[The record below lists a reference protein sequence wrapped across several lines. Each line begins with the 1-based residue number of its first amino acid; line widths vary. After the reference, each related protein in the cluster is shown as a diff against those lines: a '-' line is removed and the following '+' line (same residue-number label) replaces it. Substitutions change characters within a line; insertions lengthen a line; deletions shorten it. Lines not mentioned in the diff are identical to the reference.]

1 MLVCKAVHLSPPL
14 PAVIICLLVTDTF
27 PPYTLHIPDILHH
40 RWTLAF
46 VKAQTSVQPYS
57 FLIGSLV
64 ELSSTDT
71 SAVQLYRTLMK
82 RRHFQFLLTVSER
95 WCLLL
100 YFGCGCDNN
109 SQKCSKY
116 FIHLIMAHNN
126 KGVKHLAWGPHT
138 TQFVLIT

>member
-71 SAVQLYRTLMK
+71 SCSPAL
-82 RRHFQFLLTVSER
+82 S
-95 WCLLL
+95 
-100 YFGCGCDNN
+100 YFDEAQTF
-109 SQKCSKY
+109 S
-116 FIHLIMAHNN
+116 
-126 KGVKHLAWGPHT
+126 V
-138 TQFVLIT
+138 FVDSVRKVMSSALFWVWL